1 MVAGYILMSIER
13 KSQANRWGVAAL
25 ISLAA
30 VVPSAGALAALMG
43 RDGRETVVLGL
54 ILLVSAMTCGV
65 LAAKRGS
72 RWWLTVS
79 AVAALWFAL
88 TILLLTVPE

>member
-1 MVAGYILMSIER
+1 MER
-13 KSQANRWGVAAL
+13 ESDVNRWGIAAL
-25 ISLAA
+25 ISLAS
-30 VVPSAGALAALMG
+30 VVPAAAALAALTG
-43 RDGRETVVLGL
+43 RNGGESDVLGL
-54 ILLVSAMTCGV
+54 ILQVSAMSCGV

-79 AVAALWFAL
+79 TVAALWFAL

>member
-1 MVAGYILMSIER
+1 VRGS
-13 KSQANRWGVAAL
+13 KWGVAAL

-30 VVPSAGALAALMG
+30 VVPSAGALARLMG

-54 ILLVSAMTCGV
+54 ILQVLAMSCGAV
-65 LAAKRGS
+65 AAKRGS

-79 AVAALWFAL
+79 AVAALWFIL
-88 TILLLTVPE
+88 TLLLITIGE